1 MPLFTTR
8 SRALRAWLCSAHC
21 CMLLL
26 TSPST
31 RADQLGLEAQPEA
44 YASPT
49 NMKQQIAL
57 TVRTSAVHGAGT
69 ASPIFVTLH
78 GTHFSSP
85 EMELFELDPATKAL
99 AQPLRPGST
108 RSRTLEVT
116 QHIGRLTSV
125 ELRAGERTAS
135 ADQGGDPWR
144 LAQLT
149 ARTGGRTYH
158 FPRHDAWLVR
168 RAEHPAREGLAS
180 RYAAEQDDVNTNPA
194 DETVVLPVL
203 RATEVKPGAGQW
215 PL

>member
-1 MPLFTTR
+1 MLFTMR
-8 SRALRAWLCSAHC
+8 WWLGCVHC
-21 CMLLL
+21 CVLLL
-26 TSPST
+26 TSTPTS
-31 RADQLGLEAQPEA
+31 ADQLGLEAQPEA

-49 NMKQQIAL
+49 NMKQQVTL

-99 AQPLRPGST
+99 AQPLVPGST
-108 RSRTLEVT
+108 RSRTLKVV

-125 ELRAGERTAS
+125 ELRAGEATAN
-135 ADQGGDPWR
+135 ANRGGDPWR
-144 LAQLT
+144 LAQMT

-158 FPRHDAWLVR
+158 FPRHNAWLVR
-168 RAEHPAREGLAS
+168 RAEHPVREGLAS

-194 DETVVLPVL
+194 EETVVLPVL

>member
-85 EMELFELDPATKAL
+85 EMELFELDPATLPRL
-99 AQPLRPGST
+99 ADNLPLLCDRDWVA
-108 RSRTLEVT
+108 EEA
-116 QHIGRLTSV
+116 GRLVPVAAALLDEAAARAGGYWPFPSFRPA
-125 ELRAGERTAS
+125 ELRVEPAHRRRERVRAKTKLNMRKMRVLGRMSGRGEKTAV
-135 ADQGGDPWR
+135 AP
-144 LAQLT
+144 
-149 ARTGGRTYH
+149 
-158 FPRHDAWLVR
+158 
-168 RAEHPAREGLAS
+168 
-180 RYAAEQDDVNTNPA
+180 N
-194 DETVVLPVL
+194 
-203 RATEVKPGAGQW
+203 
-215 PL
+215 